1 MKKYLFIA
9 AVAALAL
16 VSCEQEKDINV
27 NKVPAGENNVSFVLQ
42 SGAPTRSGEVVSP
55 VRKGFSVELGQ
66 VDDQTIFLEETITDL
81 GYSEPETKGTPL
93 YTENLGYLYRDK
105 LGVHTS
111 TYTAG
116 DVVYQQIS
124 EDNLTDG
131 KFWCYGY
138 DYPTN
143 LWGNQ
148 TTDKVDFA
156 FYMPANMTSSGV
168 SPTFTGN
175 ATTFTY
181 VSPTTAVETQD
192 IVFGGVTKTFK
203 EYLSDYAK
211 FGGTKVKLY
220 HALTGVKF
228 AIANAKKNGKLEYDI
243 QIKEIIFTGLANKG
257 TCTFTPGTTGLD
269 GGDITWDARTVKADP
284 EDNVISQTFGASD
297 LVDYNK
303 DTDGNHFAESYFDG
317 GTSQNINDAKAS
329 KTFWLIPQVID
340 ADSPATL
347 TIKFTMNGKNQEVTI
362 DMSDLHTSNWQP
374 AQIRTY
380 TFKIDEVNLKIE
392 DKVTLAGGAAN
403 GFTGSKKDQVTITNT
418 GNCEAFIRA
427 SIVGQ
432 WLRDIYAIDP
442 TTGEETTQLIES
454 YPVFGFTDNVNNLYE
469 VASWYQDQFV
479 TLEGAS
485 IPTRNQ
491 GHFVELSGYDKANGF
506 NDWVLCDDNYYYYTV
521 PVDPEAQDD
530 NGSSKT
536 KALFKEYIVGTAPM
550 STIAGLQISNKNMH
564 FTLEIATQ
572 AIAANKI
579 NGLPEDWDVAWEK
592 ATGKKPVKKTN

>member
-9 AVAALAL
+9 AIAALAF
-16 VSCEQEKDINV
+16 VSCQQEKDIDV
-27 NKVPAGENNVSFVLQ
+27 NKVPVGENNVSFVLQ
-42 SGAPTRSGEVVSP
+42 SGAPTRSGEVTSP

-66 VDDQTIFLEETITDL
+66 VDDQAIYLEETITDF

-143 LWGNQ
+143 IWGDQ
-148 TTDKVDFA
+148 TTPVDFA

-168 SPTFTGN
+168 TPTFTGN

-228 AIANAKKNGKLEYDI
+228 AIANSKKNGKLEYDI

-284 EDNVISQTFGASD
+284 EDNVISQTFGAND
-297 LVDYNK
+297 LVDYDK
-303 DTDGNHFAESYFDG
+303 ATDGNHFAESYFDG
-317 GTSQNINDAKAS
+317 GTKQNLNDAKAS

-340 ADSPATL
+340 GDTPATL
-347 TIKFTMNGKNQEVTI
+347 TIKFTMNGKDQEMTI
-362 DMSDLHTSNWQP
+362 NMSDLHSSNWSP

-392 DKVTLAGGAAN
+392 DKVTPGGSAAN
-403 GFTGSKKDQVTITNT
+403 GYSTSKKDQVTITNT

-479 TLEGAS
+479 ALEGAS
-485 IPTRNQ
+485 APRRVQ
-491 GHFVELSGYDKANGF
+491 GHFVELSGYDEANGF
-506 NDWVLCDDNYYYYTV
+506 NDWVLCDDDYYYYTV

-550 STIAGLQISNKNMH
+550 STIAGLQINNKNMH

-579 NGLPEDWDVAWEK
+579 NGLPEEWDVAWQK

>member
-9 AVAALAL
+9 AIAALAF
-16 VSCEQEKDINV
+16 VSCQQEKDIDV
-27 NKVPAGENNVSFVLQ
+27 NKVPVGENNVSFVLQ
-42 SGAPTRSGEVVSP
+42 SGAPTRSGEVTSP

-66 VDDQTIFLEETITDL
+66 VDDQAIYLEETITDF

-143 LWGNQ
+143 IWGDQ
-148 TTDKVDFA
+148 TTPVDFA

-168 SPTFTGN
+168 TPTFTGN

-228 AIANAKKNGKLEYDI
+228 AIANSKKNGKLEYDI

-284 EDNVISQTFGASD
+284 EDNVISQTFGAND
-297 LVDYNK
+297 LVDYDK
-303 DTDGNHFAESYFDG
+303 ATDGNHFAESYFDG
-317 GTSQNINDAKAS
+317 GTKQNLNDAKAS

-340 ADSPATL
+340 GDTPATL
-347 TIKFTMNGKNQEVTI
+347 TIKFTMNGKDQEMTI
-362 DMSDLHTSNWQP
+362 NMSDLHSSNWSP

-392 DKVTLAGGAAN
+392 DKVTLGGSAAD
-403 GFTGSKKDQVTITNT
+403 GYSTSKKDQVTITNT

-479 TLEGAS
+479 AIDGAS
-485 IPTRNQ
+485 APRRVQ

-506 NDWVLCDDNYYYYTV
+506 NDWVLCDDDYYYYTV

-550 STIAGLQISNKNMH
+550 STIAGLQINNKNMH

-579 NGLPEDWDVAWEK
+579 NGLPEEWDVAWEK

>member
-16 VSCEQEKDINV
+16 VSCQQEKDINV
-27 NKVPAGENNVSFVLQ
+27 NNVPGGKNNVSFVLQ

-55 VRKGFSVELGQ
+55 VRKGISAEVGRVDGQ
-66 VDDQTIFLEETITDL
+66 SIYIEETITDL

-93 YTENLGYLYRDK
+93 YTENLGYLFRDK

-143 LWGNQ
+143 IWGDQ
-148 TTDKVDFA
+148 TTPVDFA

-168 SPTFTGN
+168 TPTFTGN

-181 VSPTTAVETQD
+181 VSPETAVETQD

-203 EYLSDYAK
+203 EYHNDYSK
-211 FGGTKVKLY
+211 YGGTKVKLY

-284 EDNVISQTFGASD
+284 EDNVISQTFGAND

-303 DTDGNHFAESYFDG
+303 ATDGNHFAESYFDG
-317 GTSQNINDAKAS
+317 GTKQNINDAKAS
-329 KTFWLIPQVID
+329 KTFWLIPQVINGD
-340 ADSPATL
+340 TPATL
-347 TIKFTMNGKNQEVTI
+347 TIKFTMNGKDQEMTI
-362 DMSDLHTSNWQP
+362 NMSDLHSSNWMP

-392 DKVTLAGGAAN
+392 DKVTLGGSAAD
-403 GFTGSKKDQVTITNT
+403 GYSTSKKDQVTITNT

-427 SIVGQ
+427 SVVGQ
-432 WLRDIYAIDP
+432 WLRDIYAINPD
-442 TTGEETTQLIES
+442 TGEETDQLIES

-479 TLEGAS
+479 ALEGAS
-485 IPTRNQ
+485 APRRVQ

-506 NDWVLCDDNYYYYTV
+506 NDWVLCDDDYYYYTV

-550 STIAGLQISNKNMH
+550 STIAGLQINNKNMH

-579 NGLPEDWDVAWEK
+579 NGLPEEWDVAWEK

>member
-27 NKVPAGENNVSFVLQ
+27 NNVPGGKNNVSFVLQ
-42 SGAPTRSGEVVSP
+42 SGASTRSGEVVSP
-55 VRKGFSVELGQ
+55 VRKGISAEVGRVDGQ
-66 VDDQTIFLEETITDL
+66 SIYIEETIVDL

-124 EDNLTDG
+124 EDDLTDG
-131 KFWCYGY
+131 KYWCYGY

-143 LWGNQ
+143 IWGDQ
-148 TTDKVDFA
+148 KTDVDFA

-168 SPTFTGN
+168 TPTFTGN

-228 AIANAKKNGKLEYDI
+228 AIANSKKNGKLEYDI

-284 EDNVISQTFGASD
+284 EDNVISQTFGPND

-303 DTDGNHFAESYFDG
+303 ASDGNHFAESYFDA

-329 KTFWLIPQVID
+329 KTFWLIPQAID
-340 ADSPATL
+340 GDTPATL
-347 TIKFTMNGKNQEVTI
+347 TIKFTMNNKDQEVTI

-392 DKVTLAGGAAN
+392 DKVTLGGSAAD
-403 GFTGSKKDQVTITNT
+403 GYSTSKKDQVTITNT

-479 TLEGAS
+479 ALDGAS
-485 IPTRNQ
+485 VPRRVQ

-506 NDWVLCDDNYYYYTV
+506 NDWVLCDDDYYYYTV

-550 STIAGLQISNKNMH
+550 STIAGLQINNKNMH

-579 NGLPEDWDVAWEK
+579 NGLPEEWDVAWEK